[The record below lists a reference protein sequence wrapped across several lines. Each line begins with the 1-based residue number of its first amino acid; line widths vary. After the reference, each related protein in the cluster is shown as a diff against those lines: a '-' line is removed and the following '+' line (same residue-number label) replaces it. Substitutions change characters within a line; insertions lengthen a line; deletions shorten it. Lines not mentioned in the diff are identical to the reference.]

1 MPGCASSSHF
11 SLGWSG
17 RNSKL
22 ALGSHPWIPSHA
34 NICVENHWTSRQFSR
49 VPWKQCLFGRST
61 AENSL
66 DSLDFMNGPSVHH
79 HVELSGFLAY
89 TPQRWPLVS
98 GDDNSTTPWRS
109 KRLFEEIDQYLLEEL
124 SWDAMEITCFNIG
137 KHSARHVAWDGFKE
151 RFQVPW
157 TGLSSQDS
165 PQLQK

>member
-22 ALGSHPWIPSHA
+22 ALSSHPWIPSHA

-49 VPWKQCLFGRST
+49 VRKQCLFGRST

-89 TPQRWPLVS
+89 TPQRWPLWQL
-98 GDDNSTTPWRS
+98 DNSLAFQEALRRNWPIP
-109 KRLFEEIDQYLLEEL
+109 FGGAEL
-124 SWDAMEITCFNIG
+124 GCDGNSSFNIG

-157 TGLSSQDS
+157 NGLSSQDS